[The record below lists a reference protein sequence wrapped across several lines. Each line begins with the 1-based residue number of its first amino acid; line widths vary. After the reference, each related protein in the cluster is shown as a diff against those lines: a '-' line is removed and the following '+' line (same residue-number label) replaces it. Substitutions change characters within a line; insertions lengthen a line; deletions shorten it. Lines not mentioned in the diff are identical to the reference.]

1 MDPNLEND
9 VMDESGLYRL
19 QNIFNEILKGN
30 LGIIDLDNQ
39 IFLSTIS
46 SFLLNLDDQSYQ
58 DYPVQKEKLRY
69 LLYICNVLYNRSDMD
84 VLPVEDGVYDLLLEI
99 YKRYDPNFQV
109 GSAVVNLSNSLQHA
123 ESKTLKGC
131 PIYFFNREEVRDD
144 IRNHFREQLQRFD
157 QQKYDYR
164 DLYRSPI
171 TFFHDEKLSK
181 GTHTTAHNHPDL
193 VGTLDKCKFVLDQDA
208 MDQGVYDKS
217 NVKILERDFFVDH
230 ITKGIIRPDQELDLV
245 LELKYDGVSV
255 EADCNIELQSAR
267 TRGDTGIGKAVD
279 ITPILQGYQ
288 FPRNNIFTYETI
300 GVKFEAIIKKSVLP
314 AFNEVRGYSYKN
326 CRTAI
331 VGLFGNGD
339 AYKYRDFLTLIPLA
353 VDRNQVPQIENRE
366 QEIIFLNKLFKT
378 KGEPLRYCT
387 IHGNYRTCLY
397 LIKKFAEE
405 AKAARD
411 YLDFMFDGIVVSY
424 LDENIRAKLGRENYI
439 NKYSMA
445 VKFDPLSKITTFL
458 GYTYEV
464 GQAGTITPMIH
475 YAPVEFLGTIH
486 PKSSG
491 HSLDRFKKLK
501 LKKGDFIEVTYTND
515 VMPYVTSIDCEHN
528 RQNTNLLEEFPN
540 VCPVCGTPLVFSD
553 SGKSAM
559 CPNMEC
565 KGRAVARMVN
575 MLQKLNLKGF
585 ADSTIQSLEVY
596 TFHDFIDLINQK
608 NADYVAQRIG
618 YGNASNLSMAIH
630 NLITSSI
637 PDYQIV
643 GALGF
648 TNCAAQTWKLI
659 FKYYTLEEFVHEI
672 ETNPDN
678 VMITLNEI
686 NGIGYNTA
694 YTIVKEYPIFKE
706 DFHLLL
712 MPMFTVTSTKGQ
724 SARKQIRFS
733 GCRNK
738 QLEKQLCNLGY
749 DADGSASVTKQTDI
763 LLVPYEGFE
772 SSKTAKVK
780 NTNTRIIPITEFM
793 EHMDDY
799 LKTLI

>member
-1 MDPNLEND
+1 MEND
-9 VMDESGLYRL
+9 IIGENGLYRL

-30 LGIIDLDNQ
+30 LGIIDLENQ
-39 IFLSTIS
+39 MFISSIS
-46 SFLLNLDDQSYQ
+46 SFLLNLDDLSYQ
-58 DYPVQKEKLRY
+58 GNPVQKEKLKY
-69 LLYICNVLYNRSDMD
+69 LLYICNVLYNRSDME

-99 YKRYDPNFQV
+99 YKRYDPHFQV
-109 GSAVVNLSNSLQHA
+109 GSAVVNLSNSLQQA
-123 ESKTLKGC
+123 SSRTLKGC
-131 PIYFFNREEVRDD
+131 PIYFFDREEVKDE
-144 IRNHFREQLQRFD
+144 IRTEFREQLQSFD
-157 QQKYDYR
+157 QHKYDFR

-171 TFFHDEKLSK
+171 SFEQERIAK
-181 GTHTTAHNHPDL
+181 GTHNTAHNHPEL
-193 VGTLDKCKFVLDQDA
+193 VGTLDKCKFILDQDA
-208 MDQGVYDKS
+208 RDQGVYDKP

-230 ITKGIIRPDQELDLV
+230 IARGIISPNQELDLV

-255 EADCNIELQSAR
+255 EADCNLEVQSAR

-279 ITPILQGYQ
+279 ITPILQGYT
-288 FPRNNIFTYETI
+288 FPRNNIFLQDTL

-314 AFNEVRGYSYKN
+314 VFNEARGYSYKN

-331 VGLFGNGD
+331 VGLFGNSD
-339 AYKYRDFLTLIPLA
+339 AYKYRDYLTLIPLA
-353 VDRNQVPQIENRE
+353 VDRSQVPQIENRE
-366 QEIIFLNKLFKT
+366 QEILFLNKLFQT

-387 IHGNYRTCLY
+387 IHGDYRICLY

-424 LDENIRAKLGRENYI
+424 MDEKIRAKLGRENYI
-439 NKYSMA
+439 NKYSIA
-445 VKFDPLSKITTFL
+445 VKFDPLAKITTFL

-491 HSLDRFKKLK
+491 HSLDRFKSLR

-528 RQNTNLLEEFPN
+528 RQNVNPLEEFPT

-565 KGRAVARMVN
+565 KGRAVARMTN

-585 ADSTIQSLEVY
+585 AESTIQSLEVY
-596 TFHDFIDLINQK
+596 TFHDFINLIHQQ
-608 NADYVAQRIG
+608 DYVAQRIG
-618 YGNASNLSMAIH
+618 SGNASNLMAAIKTIIYG
-630 NLITSSI
+630 LYD
-637 PDYQIV
+637 DYQLI
-643 GALGF
+643 GSLGF

-659 FKYYTLEEFVHEI
+659 FKRYRLEEFVHEMD
-672 ETNPDN
+672 TNPDK
-678 VMITLNEI
+678 VMIALNEI

-706 DFHLLL
+706 DFHLILQTI
-712 MPMFTVTSTKGQ
+712 PTTSTKGA

-749 DADGSASVTKQTDI
+749 DADGNASVTKQTDI

-780 NTNTRIIPITEFM
+780 DSTRIIAITDFM

-799 LKTLI
+799 LKTLL

>member
-1 MDPNLEND
+1 MEND
-9 VMDESGLYRL
+9 IIGENGLYRL

-39 IFLSTIS
+39 IFIS
-46 SFLLNLDDQSYQ
+46 SMSTFLLNLDNQSYI
-58 DYPVQKEKLRY
+58 DNPVQKEKLRY
-69 LLYICNVLYNRSDMD
+69 LLYVCNVLYNRSDMD

-109 GSAVVNLSNSLQHA
+109 GSAVVTLSNSLQHA
-123 ESKTLKGC
+123 ESKIIKGC
-131 PIYFFNREEVRDD
+131 PIYFFDKEEPIKDEF
-144 IRNHFREQLQRFD
+144 RNEFRNKIQSFD
-157 QQKYDYR
+157 NHKYDYR
-164 DLYRSPI
+164 DFYQSPI
-171 TFFHDEKLSK
+171 HFEQERLSK
-181 GTHTTAHNHPDL
+181 GTHDTSHNHPDL

-208 MDQGVYDKS
+208 IDQGVYDKS

-230 ITKGIIRPDQELDLV
+230 IARGIISPNQELDLV

-255 EADCNIELQSAR
+255 EADCNLEIQSAR

-279 ITPILQGYQ
+279 ITPILKGYT
-288 FPRNNIFTYETI
+288 FPRNNVFLQETV

-314 AFNEVRGYSYKN
+314 VFNESRGYSYKN

-331 VGLFGNGD
+331 VGLFGNSD
-339 AYKYRDFLTLIPLA
+339 AYKYRDYLTLIPLA
-353 VDRNQVPQIENRE
+353 VDRTQVSQIENRE
-366 QEIIFLNKLFKT
+366 QEILFLNKLFKT

-387 IHGNYRTCLY
+387 IHGDYKTCLF
-397 LIKKFAEE
+397 LIKKFVEE
-405 AKAARD
+405 AKAARE
-411 YLDFMFDGIVVSY
+411 YLDFMFDGVVVSY
-424 LDENIRAKLGRENYI
+424 MDEGIRAKLGRENYI
-439 NKYSMA
+439 NKYSVA
-445 VKFDPLSKITTFL
+445 VKFDPLTKITTFL

-491 HSLDRFKKLK
+491 HSLDRFKTLK

-528 RQNTNLLEEFPN
+528 RQNRNPLEEFPN
-540 VCPVCGTPLVFSD
+540 VCPICGTPLVFSD

-559 CPNMEC
+559 CPNMNC
-565 KGRAVARMVN
+565 KGRAVARMTN

-585 ADSTIQSLEVY
+585 AESTIQSLEVY
-596 TFHDFIDLINQK
+596 TFHDFINLINRY
-608 NADYVAQRIG
+608 DYVAERIG
-618 YGNASNLSMAIH
+618 SGNASNLMVAI
-630 NLITSSI
+630 NSI
-637 PDYQIV
+637 INGLYDEYQLV
-643 GALGF
+643 GSLGF
-648 TNCAAQTWKLI
+648 TNCAAQTWKQI
-659 FKYYTLEEFVHEI
+659 FKYFTLEEFVNI
-672 ETNPDN
+672 MDTKPDD
-678 VMITLNEI
+678 MMLALNEI

-694 YTIVKEYPIFKE
+694 YAITKEYPIFKE
-706 DFHLLL
+706 DFHLILQAI
-712 MPMFTVTSTKGQ
+712 PTTTTKGV

-772 SSKTAKVK
+772 SSKTSKVK
-780 NTNTRIIPITEFM
+780 GSNTRIIPITEFM
-793 EHMDDY
+793 EHMDDF
-799 LKTLI
+799 LKTLV